1 MTSANIIEVNNVTK
15 NFGTTKA
22 VQHISFSIQKGSI
35 VSLLGPNGAGKTT
48 TISMM
53 LGLVQPTSGTVEM
66 FGENPTSL
74 LVRQRFGAMLQQVS
88 FIDNATVGETIDL
101 FRSYYKHA
109 LPKRE
114 LLQLAGLEKEE
125 KVKTDKLSGG
135 QKRRLNFALAMAGD
149 PEILFLDEPTVGMD
163 VTSRQVFWE
172 RMEELTNEGKTII
185 LTTHYLEEIE
195 KVSDRII
202 MMNDGEIIEDG
213 TPQQLKNKLT
223 KKAISCV
230 AINATEE
237 QLKSLAAV
245 IDVKKEKERWVLYT
259 DNSDATLLALTSSKL
274 VVSEIQMEQGGIEE
288 VYKQL
293 LESGR
298 NK

>member
-1 MTSANIIEVNNVTK
+1 MTNASIIEVNNVTK
-15 NFGTTKA
+15 TFKDKKA

-53 LGLVQPTSGTVEM
+53 LGLLKPTSGTVTM
-66 FGENPTSL
+66 FGENPKSPA
-74 LVRQRFGAMLQQVS
+74 VRQRFGAMLQQVS
-88 FIDNATVGETIDL
+88 FIDGATVGETIDL

-125 KVKTDKLSGG
+125 QIMTDKLSGG
-135 QKRRLNFALAMAGD
+135 QKRRLNFALAMVGD
-149 PEILFLDEPTVGMD
+149 PEVLFLDEPTVGMD

-172 RMEELTNEGKTII
+172 QMEELTNEGKTII

-202 MMNDGEIIEDG
+202 LINEGKIVEDG
-213 TPQQLKNKLT
+213 APYELKKKLT
-223 KKAISCV
+223 KKSISCV
-230 AINATEE
+230 APNGKAEDFC
-237 QLKSLAAV
+237 SLAAV
-245 IDVKKEKERWVLYT
+245 TDVKQERNRWVLYT
-259 DNSDATLLALTSSKL
+259 EDSDVTLSALTTSGLAISD
-274 VVSEIQMEQGGIEE
+274 IQIEQGGIEE
-288 VYKQL
+288 IYKQL

-298 NK
+298 NE